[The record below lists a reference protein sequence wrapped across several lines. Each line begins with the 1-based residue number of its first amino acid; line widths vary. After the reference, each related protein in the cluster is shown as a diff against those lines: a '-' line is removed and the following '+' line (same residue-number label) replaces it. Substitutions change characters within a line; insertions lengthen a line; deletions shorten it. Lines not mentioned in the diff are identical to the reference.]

1 MSLSSEALLAVMVAI
16 INPSAIVIFFIRVS

>member
-16 INPSAIVIFFIRVS
+16 INPNAIAIRFMFVP

>member
-16 INPSAIVIFFIRVS
+16 INPSAIAIRFIRAS